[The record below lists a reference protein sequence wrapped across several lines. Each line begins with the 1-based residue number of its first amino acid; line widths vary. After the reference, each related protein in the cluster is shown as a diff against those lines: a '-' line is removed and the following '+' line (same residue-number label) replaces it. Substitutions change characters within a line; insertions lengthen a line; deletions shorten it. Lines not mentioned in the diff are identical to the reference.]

1 MKDIINKLD
10 NILNEGHLGQM
21 ADRVELDHEVQMARA
36 DLYKLAK
43 YSIKLHEMLKNVSEL
58 NGIDGWQASKITKA
72 ADYIGSVYHSMDA
85 ETTDAEAEMDALADV
100 IMPAEHDHKVCMDCG
115 DKLHEPT
122 DTGCPHDGHDEDG
135 ENWMDAGNMK
145 LPMII
150 PTEDLEMSEEVSDLA
165 KLSGIT
171 KEGTTQGTTGTDGKV
186 NSKFGTPPVK
196 PEPPIENIGT
206 TDDGATPAS
215 DIGAQAAAQNKKGAE
230 ASGKIARKAV
240 GAKLTDSKFSDW
252 GKK

>member
-43 YSIKLHEMLKNVSEL
+43 YSIKLHDMLKNVSEL

-85 ETTDAEAEMDALADV
+85 ETTDAEQEMDALADV
-100 IMPAEHDHKVCMDCG
+100 IMPTEHDDRVCMDCA
-115 DKLHEPT
+115 DTIHHPT
-122 DTGCPHDGHDEDG
+122 DTGCPYDGHDENG
-135 ENWMDAGNMK
+135 ENWMD
-145 LPMII
+145 PMG
-150 PTEDLEMSEEVSDLA
+150 MSEEVSELTR
-165 KLSGIT
+165 LSGISEI
-171 KEGTTQGTTGTDGKV
+171 KPQGPKNGKGAPKSQGGNNIAPQERDAMVDPGMERDTTTGNPADG
-186 NSKFGTPPVK
+186 
-196 PEPPIENIGT
+196 
-206 TDDGATPAS
+206 
-215 DIGAQAAAQNKKGAE
+215 IGAKAAAANAE
-230 ASGKIARKAV
+230 AMKDAGDLARR
-240 GAKLTDSKFSDW
+240 AKKNESKFSDW

>member
-43 YSIKLHEMLKNVSEL
+43 YSIKLHDMLKNVSEL

-85 ETTDAEAEMDALADV
+85 ETTDAEQEMDALADV
-100 IMPAEHDHKVCMDCG
+100 IMPTEHDNRVCMDCA
-115 DKLHEPT
+115 DTIHHPT
-122 DTGCPHDGHDEDG
+122 DTGCPYDGHDENG
-135 ENWMDAGNMK
+135 ENWMD
-145 LPMII
+145 PMG
-150 PTEDLEMSEEVSDLA
+150 MSEEVSELTR
-165 KLSGIT
+165 LSGISEI
-171 KEGTTQGTTGTDGKV
+171 KLQGPKNGKGAPKSQGGNNIAPQERDAMVDQGLERDTTTGNPADG
-186 NSKFGTPPVK
+186 
-196 PEPPIENIGT
+196 
-206 TDDGATPAS
+206 
-215 DIGAQAAAQNKKGAE
+215 IGAKAAAANAKAMKDAGDLARQGKKNE
-230 ASGKIARKAV
+230 
-240 GAKLTDSKFSDW
+240 SKFSDW

>member
-43 YSIKLHEMLKNVSEL
+43 YSIKLHDMLKNVSEL

-85 ETTDAEAEMDALADV
+85 ETGDAEAEMDALADV
-100 IMPAEHDHKVCMDCG
+100 IMPAEHDHKVCADCG
-115 DKLHEPT
+115 DKMHEPT
-122 DTGCPHDGHDEDG
+122 TDCMHDCHDEQG
-135 ENWMDAGNMK
+135 VNWVDEKDLDVILDMDEAVN
-145 LPMII
+145 
-150 PTEDLEMSEEVSDLA
+150 DLA
-165 KLSGIT
+165 RLGGIT

-196 PEPPIENIGT
+196 PEPPIKNIGT

>member
-43 YSIKLHEMLKNVSEL
+43 YSIKLHDMLKNVSEL

-85 ETTDAEAEMDALADV
+85 ETGDAEAEMDALADIV
-100 IMPAEHDHKVCMDCG
+100 MPDHDEHSVKVCADCG
-115 DKLHEPT
+115 DKMHEPT
-122 DTGCPHDGHDEDG
+122 TDCPHDCHDEQGD
-135 ENWMDAGNMK
+135 NWVDEKDLDVILDMDEAVN
-145 LPMII
+145 
-150 PTEDLEMSEEVSDLA
+150 DLA
-165 KLSGIT
+165 RLSGIT
-171 KEGTTQGTTGTDGKV
+171 KEGTTVGTIKTNGEF
-186 NSKFGTPPVK
+186 NSKFSEPPVNK
-196 PEPPIENIGT
+196 PDVGKTADTTRVQEP
-206 TDDGATPAS
+206 
-215 DIGAQAAAQNKKGAE
+215 
-230 ASGKIARKAV
+230 
-240 GAKLTDSKFSDW
+240 GAKKDAQDLLDKMTTAEKEKALGMTTKNESKFSDW

>member
-43 YSIKLHEMLKNVSEL
+43 YSIKLHDMLKNVSEL

-85 ETTDAEAEMDALADV
+85 ETGDAEAEMDALADIV
-100 IMPAEHDHKVCMDCG
+100 MPDHDEHSVKVCADCG
-115 DKLHEPT
+115 DKMHEPT
-122 DTGCPHDGHDEDG
+122 TDCPHDCHDEQGDNWVDEKDLDVILGMG
-135 ENWMDAGNMK
+135 EGKTLDAIKSSAKDFWNGT
-145 LPMII
+145 P
-150 PTEDLEMSEEVSDLA
+150 EELEREEQSKKAYNKHRAEKKANKSKVTTRDITAAEL
-165 KLSGIT
+165 T
-171 KEGTTQGTTGTDGKV
+171 KE
-186 NSKFGTPPVK
+186 
-196 PEPPIENIGT
+196 
-206 TDDGATPAS
+206 
-215 DIGAQAAAQNKKGAE
+215 
-230 ASGKIARKAV
+230 
-240 GAKLTDSKFSDW
+240 SKFSDW

>member
-85 ETTDAEAEMDALADV
+85 ETTDAEQEMDALADV
-100 IMPAEHDHKVCMDCG
+100 IMPAEHDDRVCMDCA
-115 DKLHEPT
+115 DTIHHPT
-122 DTGCPHDGHDEDG
+122 DTGCPYDGHDENG
-135 ENWMDAGNMK
+135 KNWMD
-145 LPMII
+145 PMG
-150 PTEDLEMSEEVSDLA
+150 MSEDISELSR
-165 KLSGIT
+165 LSGIA
-171 KEGTTQGTTGTDGKV
+171 KEGTTQGTTRTDGTT
-186 NSKFGTPPVK
+186 NSKNKT
-196 PEPPIENIGT
+196 EPDIGMTADT
-206 TDDGATPAS
+206 TDNPANDPAYDDALKLS
-215 DIGAQAAAQNKKGAE
+215 DEEVKKQLKSQGIKVKE
-230 ASGKIARKAV
+230 
-240 GAKLTDSKFSDW
+240 SKFSDW

>member
-43 YSIKLHEMLKNVSEL
+43 YSIKLHDMLKNVSEL

-85 ETTDAEAEMDALADV
+85 ETTDAEQEMDALADV
-100 IMPAEHDHKVCMDCG
+100 IMPAEHDDRVCMDCA
-115 DKLHEPT
+115 DTIHHPT
-122 DTGCPHDGHDEDG
+122 DTGCPYDGHDENG
-135 ENWMDAGNMK
+135 ENWMD
-145 LPMII
+145 PMG
-150 PTEDLEMSEEVSDLA
+150 MSEEVSDLA

>member
-43 YSIKLHEMLKNVSEL
+43 YSIKLHDMLKNVSEL

-85 ETTDAEAEMDALADV
+85 ETGDAEAEMDALADIV
-100 IMPAEHDHKVCMDCG
+100 MPDHDEHSVKVCADCG
-115 DKLHEPT
+115 DKMHEPT
-122 DTGCPHDGHDEDG
+122 TDCPHDCHDEQGDNWVDEKDLDVILGMG
-135 ENWMDAGNMK
+135 EGKTLDAIKSSAKDFWNGT
-145 LPMII
+145 P
-150 PTEDLEMSEEVSDLA
+150 EELEREEQSKKAYNDHRAEKKANKSKVTTRDITAAEL
-165 KLSGIT
+165 T
-171 KEGTTQGTTGTDGKV
+171 KE
-186 NSKFGTPPVK
+186 
-196 PEPPIENIGT
+196 
-206 TDDGATPAS
+206 
-215 DIGAQAAAQNKKGAE
+215 
-230 ASGKIARKAV
+230 
-240 GAKLTDSKFSDW
+240 SKFSDW

>member
-10 NILNEGHLGQM
+10 NILNEGQLGQM

-43 YSIKLHEMLKNVSEL
+43 YSIKLHDMLKNVSEV
-58 NGIDGWQASKITKA
+58 NGIDGWQASKITQA
-72 ADYIGSVYHSMDA
+72 ADYIGSVYHAMDA
-85 ETTDAEAEMDALADV
+85 ESTDAEAEMDALADV
-100 IMPAEHDHKVCMDCG
+100 IMPDAVQDHKVCADCG
-115 DKLHEPT
+115 DEMHEPT
-122 DTGCPHDGHDEDG
+122 TDCMHDSHDEYG
-135 ENWMDAGNMK
+135 ENWVNASDIA
-145 LPMII
+145 II
-150 PTEDLEMSEEVSDLA
+150 PDELEMSEDVSELA